1 MMKRTGR
8 LQYKCRRCG
17 EIFESGPMGGD
28 MDLMVV
34 RLTLEDNFYM
44 PCATVTAKELHHC
57 TTTEPGIGIAD
68 VVGARYDTEAE
79 VPHD

>member
-1 MMKRTGR
+1 
-8 LQYKCRRCG
+8 
-17 EIFESGPMGGD
+17 
-28 MDLMVV
+28 MVV